1 MDGLL
6 MALGTSTATDFLEG
20 SSFGVT
26 NSTTAV
32 TTVAAPASGKRRLI
46 RSVSIHNNDTVSST
60 VTIRLDNN
68 GTKYILHKEAIDSGK
83 QLLYERVI
91 VLAATT
97 ESLEIVL
104 GGAITTNQLDYY
116 AVYAEVS

>member
-1 MDGLL
+1 MGLG
-6 MALGTSTATDFLEG
+6 ASTATDFFEG
-20 SSFGVT
+20 SAFGVT

-32 TTVAAPASGKRRLI
+32 VAVAAPASGKRRLI
-46 RSVSIHNNDTVSST
+46 RSISIHNNDTVSAT
-60 VTIRLDNN
+60 VTIRVDNN
-68 GTKYILHKEAIDSGK
+68 GTKYILHKEALDSGK

>member
-1 MDGLL
+1 

-20 SSFGVT
+20 AAFGVT

-32 TTVAAPASGKRRLI
+32 TAIAAPASGKRRLI
-46 RSVSIHNNDTVSST
+46 RSVSIHNNDTVSAT
-60 VTIRLDNN
+60 VTIRVDNN